1 MNKPLP
7 IDHALLDLYEQ
18 HKGEPERMSPADRD
32 KLKEAWALLDE
43 LLMDLHMV
51 RHGYAHAGYAKHLDR
66 RIDAHCADEHVAE
79 RLRALWQ

>member
-1 MNKPLP
+1 M
-7 IDHALLDLYEQ
+7 IDHALIDLYEEY
-18 HKGEPERMSPADRD
+18 KGELERVPQNKAAG
-32 KLKEAWALLDE
+32 LKETWALLDE

-66 RIDAHCADEHVAE
+66 RIAEHCVDESVQE